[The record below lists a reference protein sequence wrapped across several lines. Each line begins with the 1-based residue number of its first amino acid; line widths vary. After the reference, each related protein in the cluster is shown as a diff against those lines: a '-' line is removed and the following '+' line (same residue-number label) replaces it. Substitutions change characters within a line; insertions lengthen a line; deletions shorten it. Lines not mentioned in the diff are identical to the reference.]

1 MSSETPKSR
10 EPSKSIQFLQG
21 TLDLIVL
28 RTLAT
33 MGPRHAYQI
42 ATRLEQ
48 VSDRLLNVNQGTLY
62 PALVRLEQYGWIK
75 GTWGLSENN
84 REAKFYAI
92 TKSGKKA
99 LNEETLRWKQMSNLV
114 ERLLAEEPSS

>member
-1 MSSETPKSR
+1 MPSEDAQP
-10 EPSKSIQFLQG
+10 IQLLQG
-21 TLDLIVL
+21 SLDLIVL

-42 ATRLEQ
+42 ATRLQQ
-48 VSDRLLNVNQGTLY
+48 VSDSLLNLNQGTLY

-75 GTWGLSENN
+75 GSWSVTENN

-92 TKSGKKA
+92 TKAGLKA
-99 LNEETLRWKQMSNLV
+99 LNEETQRWKRMSSLV
-114 ERLLAEEPSS
+114 ERLLAEESAS

>member
-1 MSSETPKSR
+1 MPSEEAQP
-10 EPSKSIQFLQG
+10 IQLLQG

-33 MGPRHAYQI
+33 IGPKHAYQI

-75 GTWGLSENN
+75 GTWGLTENN

-92 TKSGKKA
+92 TKPGLRA
-99 LNEETLRWKQMSNLV
+99 LNAETLRWKRMSNLV
-114 ERLLAEEPSS
+114 ERLLAEESPS